1 VAVPADFPPRPE
13 LPHNYLIVREVA
25 GDGQDAGFHD
35 EGVAV
40 GLGGLVVGVGEADG
54 DAAGEKDEPAEVVES
69 FAAVELAADL
79 FLALIL
85 STVALS
91 RRRVRTSR
99 IPGRRVQ
106 RTRQLP
112 IQRLVGSLLRANH
125 GNRAR

>member
-1 VAVPADFPPRPE
+1 M
-13 LPHNYLIVREVA
+13 
-25 GDGQDAGFHD
+25 
-35 EGVAV
+35 
-40 GLGGLVVGVGEADG
+40 GLGGLVVGVGVADG

-99 IPGRRVQ
+99 IPGGESSGHANCRSKGW
-106 RTRQLP
+106 LDLCSEP
-112 IQRLVGSLLRANH
+112 IMATEH
-125 GNRAR
+125 GNGRHTRLCNKQRVWQLRTAGCPASSRA